1 VARHSLPNE
10 VFNLPKEEDTY
21 MSVTPE
27 LVKQLREKTGAGMMD
42 CKSALTEAKGSI
54 EAAIEVLRKKG
65 LKDIEKR
72 AGKVAAEGIVGVY
85 VHPGDQVVALV
96 ELNCETDFVARGDE
110 FKLVARDIAMH
121 VAALKPKYL
130 DIDEIPAS
138 VLEKEKEIIMEQL
151 NDAQKEKLDKI
162 MPGKLQSFYADNVLM
177 YQQFVKEE
185 SKTIKQIVD
194 ELGIRT
200 GEKVTLRRFQ
210 RFQVGEG
217 IEKVSANLAEEV
229 AKMTSVN

>member
-1 VARHSLPNE
+1 
-10 VFNLPKEEDTY
+10 

-72 AGKVAAEGIVGVY
+72 AGKVAAEGTIGVY
-85 VHPGDQVVALV
+85 VHPGEQVVSLV

-110 FKLVARDIAMH
+110 FRNAARDIAMH
-121 VAALKPKYL
+121 VAALKPSYL
-130 DIDEIPAS
+130 DISDIPES
-138 VLEKEKEIIMEQL
+138 VIEKEKEIILEQL
-151 NDAQKEKLDKI
+151 NDAQKAKLDKI
-162 MPGKLQSFYADNVLM
+162 LPGKLQAFYADNVLM

-185 SKTIKQIVD
+185 SKTIKQIVE
-194 ELGIRT
+194 ELGMRC

-217 IEKVSANLAEEV
+217 IQKKAENLAEEV
-229 AKMTSVN
+229 AKMTGVN